1 MEIIIGENM
10 KKILIVGEGSFIGGS
25 IQKWLR
31 QYPNDYKVT
40 TITSKFNLWREV
52 DFSKYEVVI
61 NVAGIAHIKI
71 RPKMEPLF
79 YAINRDLA
87 VNLAKKAKAEGVL
100 QYIYLSSM
108 NVYGDIHDEINGST
122 NPTPNNFYGN
132 SKLQADILL
141 QELNE
146 EEFRVVSVR
155 PPVVYGKGCRGN
167 FTLLVKIARLSP
179 VFPDY
184 KNTRSMIYIDNLCEF
199 IKLIIDNKD
208 RGVYH
213 PQNKEYIST
222 TMLVA
227 FISKEMKKKI
237 YFVKWFNP
245 FISLLMNRVRIINRA
260 FGDDYYAKEISGY
273 KDYSYCL
280 YNYKDSMKA
289 MFSKKKN
296 RQAN

>member
-1 MEIIIGENM
+1 M

-25 IQKWLR
+25 IQNWLH

-40 TITSKFNLWREV
+40 TITSKFNLWRDV
-52 DFSKYEVVI
+52 DFSKYDVVI

-71 RPKMEPLF
+71 KPKMEPLF
-79 YAINRDLA
+79 YQINRDLA
-87 VNLAKKAKAEGVL
+87 VNLAKKANAEGVL

-108 NVYGDIHDEINGST
+108 NVYGDINDEINVST
-122 NPTPNNFYGN
+122 NPNPHNFYGS

-146 EEFRVVSVR
+146 KDFKVVSIR

-167 FTLLVKIARLSP
+167 FTLLEKIARLSP
-179 VFPDY
+179 FFPDY
-184 KNTRSMIYIDNLCEF
+184 ENTRSMIYIDNLCEF
-199 IKLIIDNKD
+199 IKLIIDNEES
-208 RGVYH
+208 GVYH
-213 PQNKEYIST
+213 PQNKEHIST
-222 TMLVA
+222 TKLVDL
-227 FISKEMKKKI
+227 ISKELKKKI
-237 YFVKWFNP
+237 YLIKWLNP
-245 FISLLMNRVRIINRA
+245 FITLLMKRVRIINRA
-260 FGDDYYAKEISGY
+260 FGDDYYAKEISNY

-280 YNYKDSMKA
+280 YNYKESINA